1 MKAALQEKPW
11 FNTPT
16 MHPFWMGVIGFL
28 VNLYGLFFLG
38 WKLQTVVLLLWFEVI
53 FVVGASLIRALFA
66 LQGQSFLA
74 NLLMR
79 IFWTGAGAF
88 LGIAFIMLTVTF
100 TINGIDTDSKDNSA
114 FVGLQ
119 PQIAILFLNY
129 LAALVLNYFA
139 NGSFKTAHP
148 MVELMKTF
156 VYLLVLLCIIMPV
169 TMHLLPKLP
178 SWQDSKWIGL
188 TVATA
193 KFVVDFAFSRVG
205 NQGNK
210 ENKEVQ
216 VSNQN

>member
-1 MKAALQEKPW
+1 MKAALQDKPW

-38 WKLQTVVLLLWFEVI
+38 WKLETVIWLLWFEVI
-53 FVVGASLIRALFA
+53 FIVAGSLIRAFFA
-66 LQGQSFLA
+66 LQGQSFWA
-74 NLLMR
+74 TLLMR
-79 IFWTGAGAF
+79 IFWTGAGAA

-100 TINGIDTDSKDNSA
+100 TINGIDTENNDHSGTA
-114 FVGLQ
+114 GLR

-129 LAALVLNYFA
+129 LVALVLHYFV

-148 MVELMKTF
+148 ASELMKTF
-156 VYLLVLLCIIMPV
+156 VYLLVLLAIIMPV
-169 TMHLLPKLP
+169 TMHLLPKFP
-178 SWQDSKWIGL
+178 AWNDSKWVGL

-193 KFVVDFAFSRVG
+193 KFVVDFGFSRVG
-205 NQGNK
+205 GG
-210 ENKEVQ
+210 NKEVQ